1 LSVLKKPHRIKE
13 HPTLTSAHGIDIVKS
28 FITRTTRAPLVAR
41 AVSKFDILCRM
52 RLEAAV
58 VGQYKVVLASVC
70 RQFLYD
76 SVGLPESFF
85 HDGFRVP
92 ASPLGQP
99 TTESGRRYTI
109 NGRDKRKAGAVRR
122 AAERVIDGFL
132 APTSTAILGSQPRQA
147 NQVMVLAVSLAGSDM
162 TSHPRKGNPEEQECP
177 STWQ

>member
-1 LSVLKKPHRIKE
+1 MSIPHSHLPMVSISSRASSQGQHGRLS
-13 HPTLTSAHGIDIVKS
+13 SHGQCPSSTYFAACASRQPSLGSTRLYLRAYAVNSCMTVWTFRRAS
-28 FITRTTRAPLVAR
+28 FMMV
-41 AVSKFDILCRM
+41 
-52 RLEAAV
+52 
-58 VGQYKVVLASVC
+58 SVC
-70 RQFLYD
+70 R
-76 SVGLPESFF
+76 
-85 HDGFRVP
+85 P
-92 ASPLGQP
+92 APLGQP

-122 AAERVIDGFL
+122 AAERVIEGFL